1 MTPVFFVVL
10 PDVVLLDVAG
20 AAEAFRSAEQQC
32 PGSYRLTFTSPTRSV
47 RSAVGLDLH
56 KLAPLPQR
64 LPARA
69 LVVVTGVVGPHVRF
83 DSAAVKQ
90 VVEWLPTT
98 LTEASTRLMCVCA
111 GSVIAAK
118 AGLLRGRE
126 CTTHHDHVA
135 ELASVEPTAT
145 VHANRLF
152 VEDGNVM
159 TSAGVTAGMDL
170 ALYVIGQ
177 HLGHQVAATVARQ
190 LVVYMRRA
198 GTDPQLSPWVMFRNH
213 IHPAVH
219 RTQDAVLKHPAAP
232 WSAEK
237 LATLACT
244 SERNLA
250 RLFAEHAGCSPLDYV
265 QRIRIALARELLGNS
280 SLDIERVAER
290 AGFSSAHQ
298 LRRVWRR
305 WETEP
310 PLRHRE
316 QSRLLPGR
324 QAAPTRPRQEV

>member
-1 MTPVFFVVL
+1 MISVFFVIL

-20 AAEAFRSAEQQC
+20 AAEAFRCAEQHR
-32 PGSYRLTFTSPTRSV
+32 PGSYRLTFTSPTRSA
-47 RSAVGLDLH
+47 RSAAGLELH

-64 LPARA
+64 LPQQS
-69 LVVVTGVVGPHVRF
+69 LVVVTGVAGKQVRF
-83 DSAAVKQ
+83 DSAPVQ
-90 VVEWLPTT
+90 RVVDWLPTT
-98 LTEASTRLMCVCA
+98 LAEPAVRLMCVCA

-118 AGLLRGRE
+118 AGLLHGRE
-126 CTTHHDHVA
+126 CTTHHEHVA
-135 ELASVEPTAT
+135 ELASLEPTAT

-152 VEDGNVM
+152 VEDGHVM

-170 ALYVIGQ
+170 TLHVIGQ

-198 GTDPQLSPWVMFRNH
+198 GTDPQLSPWVLFRNH
-213 IHPAVH
+213 LHPAVH
-219 RTQDAVLKHPAAP
+219 RTQDAVLKQPAAP

-237 LATLACT
+237 LAAVACT

-250 RLFAEHAGCSPLDYV
+250 RLFADHAGCSPLDYV
-265 QRIRIALARELLGNS
+265 QRIRVALARELLANS
-280 SLDIERVAER
+280 SLDVEHVAER

-305 WETEP
+305 WETQP
-310 PLRHRE
+310 PAVLRR
-316 QSRLLPGR
+316 SGNC
-324 QAAPTRPRQEV
+324 